1 MQQTQQLT
9 NGQLLQRRDRMIRD
23 HDRHAGPELPVLHAG
38 QRVTILNKE
47 TRLWSPGE
55 IVSLSGQSHV
65 RTLLKPQTGQY
76 YAEPELT

>member
-9 NGQLLQRRDRMIRD
+9 NEQLLQRRDHMIRD
-23 HDRHAGPELPVLHAG
+23 HDRHSGPELPVLHAG

-47 TRLWSPGE
+47 THLWSPGE
-55 IVSLSGQSHV
+55 IVYKSQSHV
-65 RTLLKPQTGQY
+65 RTLLKPQTGQC